1 MEPRTHARGNPHA
14 SPAACA
20 SSTVLQW
27 SHALTR
33 VETIDGALRFRRGMY
48 ASMEPRTHARGNGST
63 RRDRYRNRQL
73 QWSHALTRVETALR
87 SRNIFPGD
95 GASMEPRTH
104 ARGNTVPKC
113 RGRTE

>member
-63 RRDRYRNRQL
+63 RRERYRHRQIHRR
-73 QWSHALTRVETALR
+73 HAHTRAETASR
-87 SRNIFPGD
+87 SQNIIHR
-95 GASMEPRTH
+95 SETSIEPHTH
-104 ARGNTVPKC
+104 SRVKSET
-113 RGRTE
+113 